1 MYDNDK
7 EFVLHRQ
14 QIANQEKLKGRF
26 VQMLTKTIMQYITI
40 SRVKKRTKHLI
51 TIIDYIVVI

>member
-26 VQMLTKTIMQYITI
+26 VQMLTKTIMQYFTI
-40 SRVKKRTKHLI
+40 SRVTKGLNI
-51 TIIDYIVVI
+51 